1 MSMDFDREQKEA
13 IEARNRNVLVS
24 ASAGAGK
31 TRVLVARLIKRCV
44 DDRVSLDRILAV
56 TFTEA
61 AAAEMKKRVAAEL
74 NRRYDEENDAD
85 TRQWISAQLARL
97 VNAQITTI
105 DSWCLTVIQK
115 YCSVIGLDPATADN
129 ILDEGTAQALRSQ
142 AFDLA
147 LKEYDAAHHERL
159 LQLLN
164 VFCPRSEDYDSLQAI
179 TEKIAV
185 HADASFDPD
194 AWYEQA
200 ARMYHPV
207 QRLADFEPAI
217 LDAFYGSLR
226 LSCDHIQE
234 LLEQM
239 SQAAAGDEEMK
250 KPELLPAKRNLMP
263 AVLDC
268 LERRDYPGFQEK
280 LLIMVQAETGTHT
293 ANTEY
298 TAARNA
304 MKKAA
309 ADLLENLYEEKQLVA
324 DSNDLCPLV
333 QALLDLARSADAH
346 YLALKK
352 DAICMDFNDMERY
365 AFAILSGADGEVAAD
380 VRNSLDEI
388 MIDEFQDT
396 SELQNA
402 IIERIA
408 KKDDVF
414 RVGDVKQSI
423 YRFRQARPALMRRLM
438 NAGEDSE
445 VISLMHNYRS
455 QEPIVGF
462 SNRLFQRLMN
472 VSGGTDSYG
481 EADTVSIGTDSQTQ
495 HPSRIRFVNI
505 PGPDTEPA
513 AEEEDSSDGEET
525 ADASASA
532 EDTPGARRL
541 KAEWIAAEILR
552 LKAENPAFSYRSF
565 AVLVRSHANK
575 IDLKRAFDAC
585 GIPYDI
591 DAREG
596 FYQSDLCQNVI
607 ALIKAMNDPQDPIP
621 LLAVLT
627 SSFYHLNDEE
637 IAALKIPDHSLYEG
651 VRKQRPDIL
660 QDLQDLRAAA
670 RTDGICALLDAMA
683 ERGRFF
689 DLLDARQKANFDFLY
704 EKAVQFERHSSS
716 LYGFLES
723 MEASEDEKSGEAID
737 KGQDDDVVTVSTI
750 HQSKGLQYRIVFLWS
765 TGQNPFMD
773 RRDPVIIDDDLKLGI
788 RHLDLPERTVRCSV
802 QRLAVQYKA
811 GTEDLEEYI
820 RLLYVALTR
829 AEEKLYIV
837 DSAKP
842 ARLPAQPRNIT
853 LAALSERRG
862 ISGLIL
868 SALAA
873 DPQFSIETAAPA
885 QLPPA
890 PAAAAAQT
898 ELPHFAGRVS
908 VYPQKITP
916 SSSEV
921 TFLPDLETA
930 GEETGRRYGT
940 ILHECIAALPNRLW
954 TRSDLDGYGLP
965 EADCRKILEFSTSSL
980 YQQALKMRIEKEYPF
995 YVLDPEKQQIL
1006 TGAMDF
1012 VAFGDH
1018 EILLV
1023 DFKSDSASPAEL
1035 KRRYGT
1041 QIAAYERALHLM
1053 APDAVIHSWIYSFHN
1068 SEAVAVRE

>member
-13 IEARNRNVLVS
+13 IQALGRNVLVS

-44 DDRVSLDRILAV
+44 EDRVSLDRILAV

-74 NRRYDEENDAD
+74 NRRFDEEKDPQ
-85 TRQWISAQLARL
+85 TRQWIRAQLARL

-105 DSWCLTVIQK
+105 DSWCLTIIQK
-115 YCSVIGLDPATADN
+115 YCSVIGLDPAAADN
-129 ILDEGTAQALRSQ
+129 ILDEGTAQALRSE

-147 LKEYDAAHHERL
+147 LKEFDGARHEEL
-159 LQLLN
+159 LRLLN
-164 VFCPRSEDYDSLQAI
+164 VFCPRSEDYDSLQEI
-179 TEKIAV
+179 TEKIST

-207 QRLADFEPAI
+207 QRLADFEPEI

-239 SQAAAGDEEMK
+239 SAAAAGDEEMK
-250 KPELLPAKRNLMP
+250 KPELLAAKRNLMP
-263 AVLDC
+263 AVFDC
-268 LERRDYPGFQEK
+268 LGRRDYPGFQEK
-280 LLIMVQAETGTHT
+280 LLIMAQAETGTHT

-298 TAARNA
+298 TAARSA
-304 MKKAA
+304 MKKAEA
-309 ADLLENLYEEKQLVA
+309 GLLENLYEERQLVA
-324 DSNDLCPLV
+324 DSSELSPLV
-333 QALLDLARSADAH
+333 RSLLDLSRSADAH

-352 DAICMDFNDMERY
+352 AAVGMDFNDMERY
-365 AFAILSGADGEVAAD
+365 AFAILNEADGEVAAD

-408 KKDDVF
+408 KEDDVF

-438 NAGEDSE
+438 TAREDSE

-455 QEPIVGF
+455 QEPIVAF
-462 SNRLFQRLMN
+462 SNRLFRRLMN
-472 VSGGTDSYG
+472 VPGGTDSYG
-481 EADTVSIGTDSQTQ
+481 DSDTVSTGADFQKER
-495 HPSRIRFVNI
+495 PSRIRFINI
-505 PGPDTEPA
+505 PNPETEPVPA
-513 AEEEDSSDGEET
+513 DEET
-525 ADASASA
+525 GDDGTAADAAAA
-532 EDTPGARRL
+532 EDTPGSRRL

-552 LKAENPAFSYRSF
+552 LKAENPAVSYRSF

-607 ALIKAMNDPQDPIP
+607 ALIKAMCDPQDPIP

-627 SSFYHLNDEE
+627 SSFCHLNDEE
-637 IAALKIPDHSLYEG
+637 IAALKIGSRSLYEG
-651 VRKQRPDIL
+651 VQKQRPEIL
-660 QDLQDLRAAA
+660 RDLQDLRAVA
-670 RTDGICALLDAMA
+670 RTDGICALLDQLAG
-683 ERGRFF
+683 RGRFF
-689 DLLDARQKANFDFLY
+689 DLLEPRQKANFDFLY
-704 EKAVQFERHSSS
+704 EKAVQFERHSRS

-750 HQSKGLQYRIVFLWS
+750 HQSKGLQYPVVFLWS
-765 TGQNPFMD
+765 TDQNPFMD
-773 RRDPVIIDDDLKLGI
+773 RRDPVILDDDLKLGI
-788 RHLDLPERTVRCSV
+788 KHLDLPERTVRCSV

-811 GTEDLEEYI
+811 GMEDLEEYI

-842 ARLPAQPRNIT
+842 ARLPAQPRAIT
-853 LAALSERRG
+853 LASLSERRG

-868 SALAA
+868 SALSA
-873 DPQFSIETAAPA
+873 DPEFSIETAEPA
-885 QLPPA
+885 QLPSA
-890 PAAAAAQT
+890 PAAVMPET
-898 ELPHFAGRVS
+898 ELPHFQSRVS
-908 VYPQKITP
+908 LYPQKVTP

-940 ILHECIAALPNRLW
+940 ILHECIAALPNRNW
-954 TRSDLDGYGLP
+954 TRSDLNGCGLP
-965 EADCRKILEFSTSSL
+965 EADCQKILDFGTSSL
-980 YQQALKMRIEKEYPF
+980 YQQALKMHIEKEYPF
-995 YVLDPEKQQIL
+995 YVVDPENRQIL

-1012 VAFGDH
+1012 VAFGET
-1018 EILLV
+1018 EILLI

-1035 KRRYGT
+1035 KKRYSA
-1041 QIAAYERALHLM
+1041 QIDAYERALHLM
-1053 APDAVIHSWIYSFHN
+1053 KPEAVIRSWIYSFHN
-1068 SEAVAVRE
+1068 SKAVAITQ